1 MSTRY
6 WIALRIPQ
14 MTAAGGAQGSPI
26 MLKNQM
32 PRRRGRDGREEG
44 NPGTTPK
51 ENYLNLKL
59 EPSVTSAWI
68 SHARRAG

>member
-1 MSTRY
+1 MSARY

-26 MLKNQM
+26 MLKSRCLGDAAEM
-32 PRRRGRDGREEG
+32 AVKRE
-44 NPGTTPK
+44 NPEPPK